1 MIIWT
6 TDPVAFEI
14 FSRQIRYYGLLYV
27 VAIWGGYQ
35 FWQWQIMR
43 SGRTQAQAER
53 FMGMGVAAVIVG
65 ARIGH
70 CLFYHP
76 KYYLAQ
82 PWRIVEVWKGGLA
95 SHGATVTLLLILAY
109 YAKTEGMKIR
119 EVLDRVACAIAW
131 GASIIRLGNL
141 MNSEVVG
148 RPWGGAFSFKFPI
161 FDRGQLRACVP
172 AEGTPDC
179 VAIPYLTE
187 HPRLLPAGF
196 DFSKGGFDISLVPT
210 RHPSQIYEFLMGIV
224 ILGVLLIIDRKF
236 KEKRPLGL
244 LGGLFLL
251 LYFSARFT
259 VEFFKDYQADG
270 INEGLTMGQYLS
282 FPFMAIGL
290 ALVLRALQRG
300 PEEQTA

>member
-1 MIIWT
+1 MINWT
-6 TDPVAFEI
+6 VDPVAFHI
-14 FSRQIRYYGLLYV
+14 FSRGIRYYGLLYV

-35 FWQWQIMR
+35 LWQWQIMR
-43 SGRTQAQAER
+43 SGRSYEQAER

-76 KYYLAQ
+76 SYYLAQ
-82 PWRIVEVWKGGLA
+82 PWRIVKVWEGGLA

-119 EVLDRVACAIAW
+119 EVLDRFACAVAW

-148 RPWGGAFSFKFPI
+148 RPWTGSFSFKFPI
-161 FDRGQLRACVP
+161 FDRGQLRPCDPSAGGECVP
-172 AEGTPDC
+172 
-179 VAIPYLTE
+179 IPYLTE
-187 HPRLLPAGF
+187 NPRLLP
-196 DFSKGGFDISLVPT
+196 GGFDLSQGGFDLSSVPA
-210 RHPSQIYEFLMGIV
+210 RHPSQIYEFLMGMV
-224 ILGVLLIIDRKF
+224 ILGVLLLVDRSYG
-236 KEKRPLGL
+236 EKRPIGL

-270 INEGLTMGQYLS
+270 IESGLTMGQYLS
-282 FPFMAIGL
+282 LPFMTIGL
-290 ALVLRALQRG
+290 GLVLYALRRTSAA
-300 PEEQTA
+300 EAA